1 MSHDIIFDEP
11 DPRDI
16 IRSASAAS
24 PTATT
29 PADASC
35 LPDQDRRR
43 RVQRSTR
50 PKPPKPPK
58 PPPETQASPQA
69 RRTAAV
75 LLEVL
80 AGLRATGSAAQ
91 ELGITPMRYYQIEER
106 AIGGLIAACEPRPSG
121 LPPERRDAQELAKLR
136 EQIRRQTQELNQA
149 RSVLRTTQRQLGV
162 ATAAGPIVVKAGSAG
177 KGGAPTKHK
186 VRRPTVRALTMVRRL
201 LKADATA
208 AVASRDAASTA
219 PARAT
224 TSTPEPGGG

>member
-1 MSHDIIFDEP
+1 MSHDIVFDEP

-16 IRSASAAS
+16 IR
-24 PTATT
+24 TAT
-29 PADASC
+29 PASDAGSTATAAQP
-35 LPDQDRRR
+35 LRRQDRGKQTA
-43 RVQRSTR
+43 VA
-50 PKPPKPPK
+50 KPPKPPK
-58 PPPETQASPQA
+58 PPPETSASPQA

-91 ELGITPMRYYQIEER
+91 ELGVTPMRYYQIEER

-121 LPPERRDAQELAKLR
+121 LQPERRDALELLKLR
-136 EQIRRQTQELNQA
+136 EQMRRQTQELNQA

-162 ATAAGPIVVKAGSAG
+162 ATAAGPIVMKATKVAKDG
-177 KGGAPTKHK
+177 KPTKHK

-201 LKADATA
+201 ITADATA
-208 AVASRDAASTA
+208 LAASHDAASTT
-219 PARAT
+219 PASTA

>member
-1 MSHDIIFDEP
+1 VSHDIIFDEP

-16 IRSASAAS
+16 TRTATPASDTGSTTSAAQS
-24 PTATT
+24 PRRQGSRRQTALTK
-29 PADASC
+29 P
-35 LPDQDRRR
+35 
-43 RVQRSTR
+43 
-50 PKPPKPPK
+50 PKPPRPPK

-91 ELGITPMRYYQIEER
+91 ELGVTPMRYYQIEER
-106 AIGGLIAACEPRPSG
+106 AIGGLIVACEPRPSG
-121 LPPERRDAQELAKLR
+121 LPPERRDAKELAKLR
-136 EQIRRQTQELNQA
+136 EQMRRQTQELNQA

-201 LKADATA
+201 LKADA
-208 AVASRDAASTA
+208 VASTALTDAASTGSSTV
-219 PARAT
+219 P